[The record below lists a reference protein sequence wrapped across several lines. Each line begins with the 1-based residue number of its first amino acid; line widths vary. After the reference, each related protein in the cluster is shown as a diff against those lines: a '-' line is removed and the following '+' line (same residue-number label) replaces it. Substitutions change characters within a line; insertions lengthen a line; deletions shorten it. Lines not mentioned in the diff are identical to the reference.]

1 MTAFYMTRLMSM
13 TFHGEERFR
22 KPASDH
28 GHSDHADQGGGHH
41 HGPVEPHESPRS
53 MTVPLLV
60 LAGCSLVAGW
70 VGIPHALSFGANL
83 NKFEHWLEPAIAD
96 MSREV
101 PAAGAHAATAAGAA
115 EHGAETG
122 HATDPFEYVL
132 MVLSVA
138 IAGLGI
144 WLGRRFYEKNPE
156 LPGQWAE
163 RLKPL
168 YKLSFNKWY
177 WDWLLDVKGVEAG
190 KAANNALWKVDAA
203 VVDGGVNGS
212 AWLTRLWAR
221 ISGLWDKWVID
232 MAVNLTGYISQAG
245 SFVLRAIQ
253 TGFWQNYAM
262 FFAVGLFLIL
272 IYYVYP
278 ALLATIRS
286 FSAK

>member
-1 MTAFYMTRLMSM
+1 
-13 TFHGEERFR
+13 
-22 KPASDH
+22 
-28 GHSDHADQGGGHH
+28 
-41 HGPVEPHESPRS
+41 
-53 MTVPLLV
+53 
-60 LAGCSLVAGW
+60 
-70 VGIPHALSFGANL
+70 
-83 NKFEHWLEPAIAD
+83 
-96 MSREV
+96 
-101 PAAGAHAATAAGAA
+101 
-115 EHGAETG
+115 
-122 HATDPFEYVL
+122 

-138 IAGLGI
+138 IAFAGI
-144 WLGRRFYEKNPE
+144 LLAKRFYEKNPE
-156 LPGQWAE
+156 LPKQWAE

-212 AWLTRLWAR
+212 AWLTRLWAK
-221 ISGLWDKWVID
+221 ISGWWDKWIID

-262 FFAVGLFLIL
+262 LFAVGLFLIL

-286 FSAK
+286 FTAK